1 MYRSG
6 VAALAPAKD
15 ALAARRCGI
24 YVVDVEKEVGNALP
38 PRYRPVGWGTNKFS
52 AELWLRRAVE
62 HHPWRVYD
70 PLQADVVLLSA
81 NFSLYCRAGKSF
93 TGRAVWK
100 GLVQLLGHSA
110 GSGRDCHDC
119 KPLTAFRNGT
129 AKFITLTNNE
139 CKAPWTGAVRPK
151 DIFQVT
157 DQKPGAFGVLAPF
170 VVSRPAW
177 LTGSLPLGAPA
188 APRRVPWDERKLLF
202 FLGHVP
208 KLYIEPTRHRIW
220 SQVRRLPQ
228 VTALSGTLN
237 CSVGQFSACRQL
249 DVLSDEQLRTYCYDF
264 CREHAEEGAI
274 MKRHEEP
281 GMRKWRKAANGSSQP
296 VEAPVHMRCKSRSSL
311 KRYCKSHKHVNF
323 SAELPDMA
331 AAARKLPQREYF
343 DMAMGHR
350 FCLAA
355 PGDFISTPKITE
367 FVALGAAGGCLP
379 VLVIK
384 GEPHNTLPYMR
395 WLDWCSIAW
404 VVNTSRTRHG
414 QRHEAL
420 TLTTDPS
427 LNPTPTPTPT
437 PTLPLTIPNPDQVRA
452 DARGR
457 REAARR
463 YRRGGRGQAGRTA
476 LGRRCL
482 RLAPARAAA
491 ARAALRRRLHP
502 RRRLRRLAALP
513 QR

>member
-1 MYRSG
+1 MSRTG
-6 VAALAPAKD
+6 AAALAD
-15 ALAARRCGI
+15 RRCGV
-24 YVVDVEKEVGNALP
+24 YVVDVEKEVGHALP
-38 PRYRPVGWGTNKFS
+38 SRYRPIGWETNKFS

-62 HHPWRVYD
+62 HHPWRVHD

-110 GSGRDCHDC
+110 GNGRDCRDC

-151 DIFQVT
+151 DIFAVT
-157 DQKPGAFGVLAPF
+157 DQKPGGFGVLAPF
-170 VVSRPAW
+170 VLSRPAW
-177 LTGSLPLGAPA
+177 LTGSSPLGAPG

-237 CSVGQFSACRQL
+237 CSVGQFSACRRL
-249 DVLSDEQLRTYCYDF
+249 DALSDEQLRTYCYPF
-264 CREHAEEGAI
+264 CREHAEEGA
-274 MKRHEEP
+274 MVRRREEP

-296 VEAPVHMRCKSRSSL
+296 AEQPVHMRCKSRSSL
-311 KRYCKSHKHVNF
+311 KRYCKSHKHVDF
-323 SAELPDMA
+323 AAELPDMA
-331 AAARKLPQREYF
+331 AAARKLPQSEYF

-355 PGDFISTPKITE
+355 PGDFVSTPKITE

-379 VLVIK
+379 VLVLK

-404 VVNTSRTRHG
+404 VVNASRTKYVS
-414 QRHEAL
+414 
-420 TLTTDPS
+420 TCVST
-427 LNPTPTPTPT
+427 
-437 PTLPLTIPNPDQVRA
+437 QVSTYVRKLV
-452 DARGR
+452 RVS
-457 REAARR
+457 
-463 YRRGGRGQAGRTA
+463 
-476 LGRRCL
+476 
-482 RLAPARAAA
+482 
-491 ARAALRRRLHP
+491 
-502 RRRLRRLAALP
+502 
-513 QR
+513 

>member
-1 MYRSG
+1 M
-6 VAALAPAKD
+6 
-15 ALAARRCGI
+15 I
-24 YVVDVEKEVGNALP
+24 DVEKEVGNALP
-38 PRYRPVGWGTNKFS
+38 ARYRPVGWETNKFS

-62 HHPWRVYD
+62 HHPWRVHN

-100 GLVQLLGHSA
+100 GLVQLLGHPA
-110 GSGRDCHDC
+110 GSARDCNDC
-119 KPLTAFRNGT
+119 KPLAAFRNGT

-170 VVSRPAW
+170 VVAKPAW
-177 LTGSLPLGAPA
+177 LTGASPLGGLGAP
-188 APRRVPWDERKLLF
+188 PRVPWDERKLLF

-237 CSVGQFSACRQL
+237 CSVGQFSSCRQL

-264 CREHAEEGAI
+264 CREHAEEGAAV
-274 MKRHEEP
+274 KRNEEP
-281 GMRKWRKAANGSSQP
+281 GMRKWRRASNGSTWPSQP
-296 VEAPVHMRCKSRSSL
+296 VRMRCKSRSSL
-311 KRYCKSHKHVNF
+311 RRYCKHHKHVNF

-331 AAARKLPQREYF
+331 AAARKLPQSAYF
-343 DMAMGHR
+343 STAMSHR

-404 VVNTSRTRHG
+404 VVNASRTRYG
-414 QRHEAL
+414 QMHEVVERLRAVSAEEAAAKHTAL
-420 TLTTDPS
+420 RTVVDAFVWRPPAPQPLEQPS
-427 LNPTPTPTPT
+427 AADFIL
-437 PTLPLTIPNPDQVRA
+437 A
-452 DARGR
+452 DACDGWRRFRSRGRGNGTRAKLGRTRFGRGR
-457 REAARR
+457 RLEETK
-463 YRRGGRGQAGRTA
+463 QD
-476 LGRRCL
+476 
-482 RLAPARAAA
+482 RAAA
-491 ARAALRRRLHP
+491 GQAFIDVRRCML
-502 RRRLRRLAALP
+502 
-513 QR
+513 

>member
-1 MYRSG
+1 MSRPG
-6 VAALAPAKD
+6 AAVLAS
-15 ALAARRCGI
+15 RRCGV

-38 PRYRPVGWGTNKFS
+38 SKYRPVGWGTNKFS

-100 GLVQLLGHSA
+100 GLVQLLGHPA

-119 KPLTAFRNGT
+119 KPLPAFRNGT

-157 DQKPGAFGVLAPF
+157 DQKPGGFGVLAPF

-177 LTGSLPLGAPA
+177 LTGSSPLGAPGV
-188 APRRVPWDERKLLF
+188 PRRVPWDERKLLF

-249 DVLSDEQLRTYCYDF
+249 DVLSDEQLRTYCHDF
-264 CREHAEEGAI
+264 CREHAEEGA
-274 MKRHEEP
+274 MVKRHEEP
-281 GMRKWRKAANGSSQP
+281 GMRKWRKAADGSSQP
-296 VEAPVHMRCKSRSSL
+296 VEKPVHMRCKSRSSL

-323 SAELPDMA
+323 TAELPDMA

-355 PGDFISTPKITE
+355 PGDFVSTPKITE

-404 VVNTSRTRHG
+404 VVNTSRTRYG
-414 QRHEAL
+414 PRREAL
-420 TLTTDPS
+420 TLTLARTR
-427 LNPTPTPTPT
+427 TRARARIRTRTRT
-437 PTLPLTIPNPDQVRA
+437 RARTRTRTRARARTLPLVLTLTRTPSPAPDPHQGSRA
-452 DARGR
+452 YPASPSRSEARRSARGR
-457 REAARR
+457 GWWSWQAARWPV
-463 YRRGGRGQAGRTA
+463 G
-476 LGRRCL
+476 L
-482 RLAPARAAA
+482 RPSR
-491 ARAALRRRLHP
+491 
-502 RRRLRRLAALP
+502 
-513 QR
+513 